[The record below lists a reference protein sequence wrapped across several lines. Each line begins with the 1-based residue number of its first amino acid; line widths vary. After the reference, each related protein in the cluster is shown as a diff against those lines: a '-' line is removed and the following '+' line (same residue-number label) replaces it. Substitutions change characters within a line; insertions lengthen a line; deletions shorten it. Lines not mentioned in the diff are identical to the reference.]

1 MPDMMCQPG
10 IVGRIEHFF
19 EWFHSV
25 MLRKQYGMTPV
36 CQEQIAAVKKIVVVR
51 QVSVAIVEPQMTSI

>member
-1 MPDMMCQPG
+1 
-10 IVGRIEHFF
+10 
-19 EWFHSV
+19 
-25 MLRKQYGMTPV
+25 MLRKQYGMTSV